1 MDEHI
6 HSRVEKLKTRG
17 RVGPSPCAAHMPA
30 RPPRRPF
37 PRVTGRPT
45 PVRRKQVA
53 FLHPAPRLKSAW
65 KDQQE
70 RRWQQKQRR
79 WCQQLELQQ
88 GKWPAGPEATW
99 GGGRHWQI
107 KSLIRDWYPEYVKNY
122 GSATTNNS
130 IKNRQRN
137 SKGISLEKMY
147 RWSTSAGI
155 RITNRQGNAAQG
167 HSELSPPA
175 C

>member
-70 RRWQQKQRR
+70 RRWQQKQRG

-99 GGGRHWQI
+99 GAGKHWQI

-122 GSATTNNS
+122 DSATTNNS
-130 IKNRQRN
+130 IKNWQRN
-137 SKGISLEKMY
+137 WKKKKKRKTKNYLHF
-147 RWSTSAGI
+147 
-155 RITNRQGNAAQG
+155 NQ
-167 HSELSPPA
+167 
-175 C
+175 